1 MARPRSMAIIAGGI
15 AAGLITAAAALWWV
29 AEGATLRHGPWRSS
43 LFPGVVDL
51 DPYSRAVVALRGAV
65 ALHHAEAVYFV
76 ATEDES
82 GAALS
87 PRCDYRLDGRDL
99 PARWWSIHLG
109 DEKLA
114 LTPGGQGVDRGSVLR
129 GVDGGYTIHIGPTS
143 RDGNWLSPQVAGGA
157 FSIHVHLYRPDA
169 GALRAE
175 GGPALPRLVREGCTS

>member
-1 MARPRSMAIIAGGI
+1 MAQPGAMAIIAGGI

-29 AEGATLRHGPWRSS
+29 AQGAVLHQGPWRSS

-65 ALHHAEAVYFV
+65 ALHHAEAVRFV
-76 ATEDES
+76 ATEDDS

-87 PRCDYRLDGRDL
+87 PRCDYRLEGRDL

-109 DEKLA
+109 DEKLS
-114 LTPGGQGVDRGSVLR
+114 LTPGGQGVDRGNVVR
-129 GVDGGYTIHIGPTS
+129 AADGAYTVHIGPT
-143 RDGNWLSPQVAGGA
+143 RREGNWLAPQDGAAA

-169 GALRAE
+169 GALQP
-175 GGPALPRLVREGCTS
+175 GQGPALPRLVRVGCA